1 MVKGPRKTGFK
12 ELSEI
17 ALQFETSLLATALRL
32 VKVDTLPVMLA
43 CYGQGGH
50 RWHIAAPHVPRR
62 WWLKSSLDEDSF
74 AFDLMTKGTP
84 CPALRKQSADTW
96 FDNDDAEEF
105 EYWSSAPSRRM
116 ATSWCSSTL
125 PTPRCS
131 NGALTPRLVTDGT
144 TRSVLTFRPP
154 ESLIRA
160 EPEHRDSTR
169 AKSAK

>member
-105 EYWSSAPSRRM
+105 EVLEQCTFTA
-116 ATSWCSSTL
+116 
-125 PTPRCS
+125 
-131 NGALTPRLVTDGT
+131 NGDVLVLLYLYRHRDVRTGFDPEVGNDGT
-144 TRSVLTFRPP
+144 TSSVLTFRATGM
-154 ESLIRA
+154 R
-160 EPEHRDSTR
+160 
-169 AKSAK
+169 